1 MELATKLAMAL
12 QLQAA
17 MAHIQGVLTTL
28 EAGAKP
34 QGVKLI
40 TPEQAAKPAKAPK
53 AAKAPAKAPKGYEG
67 GWPKAQTPIG
77 TEFKYTRKGNGK
89 TVTFKVTGWDAKK
102 GKVLAQRA

>member
-34 QGVKLI
+34 QEVKLI

-53 AAKAPAKAPKGYEG
+53 GPKAPKAPEGWDG
-67 GWPKAQTPIG
+67 GWPKVKMAIG
-77 TEFKYTRKGNGK
+77 TKFQYTRKGNGAV
-89 TVTFKVTGWDAKK
+89 VTFEVTGWDAKK